1 MPNIASVFKSEIARV
16 ARKQAR
22 FEAASLKRA
31 VISHRAEIAALKRRL
46 NEFERQMR
54 DLSRLRAA
62 SQSSAP
68 AADTVTA
75 LRFSAK
81 GLASN
86 RRRLGLSVE
95 ACGRLVGAT
104 GQSVNKWE
112 TGRARPRAKYLP
124 ALAALR
130 TLGKRAA
137 IAQLEELQATA

>member
-1 MPNIASVFKSEIARV
+1 MQNIASVFKSEIARV

-22 FEAASLKRA
+22 FETASLKRA

-62 SQSSAP
+62 SQSNAP
-68 AADTVTA
+68 AADTFTA

-104 GQSVNKWE
+104 GQSINIVRHSLEKSSLASQSSFLACPHMV
-112 TGRARPRAKYLP
+112 RAGNRSF
-124 ALAALR
+124 
-130 TLGKRAA
+130 
-137 IAQLEELQATA
+137 